1 MRKVFAGLIVGSV
14 ACGAALA
21 QGGGPTD
28 PQIAAIV
35 VTANQVDIDAAKLAR
50 SKTHNTQVKAFADLM
65 VTDHTGVNK
74 SATALVTKL
83 HVTPESNP
91 TSQSLQKGGD
101 DNRANLKKLS
111 GAAFDKA
118 YVAHE
123 VVYHQAV
130 IDTVDQTLIPHA
142 QNAGLK
148 ALLVKVRPAFVAH
161 LKHAKQLQATLGQ

>member
-1 MRKVFAGLIVGSV
+1 MRRVR
-14 ACGAALA
+14 AC
-21 QGGGPTD
+21 
-28 PQIAAIV
+28 
-35 VTANQVDIDAAKLAR
+35 K
-50 SKTHNTQVKAFADLM
+50 KA
-65 VTDHTGVNK
+65 
-74 SATALVTKL
+74 
-83 HVTPESNP
+83 
-91 TSQSLQKGGD
+91 GD
-101 DNRANLKKLS
+101 DNRAHLKNLS